1 MKKKITSVLVAV
13 LSCLIFAI
21 PVFTVNVGAESDL
34 PRLVDDSDLLTDG
47 EEEYLL
53 DRLDEVSEEYQCD
66 VVIVTVDSL
75 EGKTSREYADD
86 FFDYNGY
93 GFGDTYD
100 GVFLLVSMEERDYW
114 ISTTGYGIEVF
125 TDAGLDYI
133 EDEFVP
139 YLSSGDYAKSFNTF
153 VDLCEK
159 FLIQAE
165 TGQPYDVNNKPFKI
179 LEWYY
184 IPLALII
191 GFVIAAIV
199 VNIMKSSLTSVRNQ
213 KTATNYIRNG
223 SMKITNQRENY
234 LYHNVSKV
242 RRDTSSSSSGRRGG
256 SSTHRSSSGRSHGG
270 SGGKF

>member
-13 LSCLIFAI
+13 LSCMIFAI
-21 PVFTVNVGAESDL
+21 PVFTVNVSAESNL
-34 PRLVDDSDLLTDG
+34 PRLIDDSDLLTDS
-47 EEEYLL
+47 EEDSLL

-75 EGKTSREYADD
+75 DGKTSTEYADD

-93 GFGDTYD
+93 GFGDSYD
-100 GVFLLVSMEERDYW
+100 GILLLVSMEYRDYA

-125 TDAGLDYI
+125 TDAGLGYM

-153 VDLCEK
+153 VDLCEQ

-165 TGQPYDVNNKPFKI
+165 EGKSYDVGNMPFKMP
-179 LEWYY
+179 EWYY
-184 IPLALII
+184 VPVAIII
-191 GFVIAAIV
+191 GFVIALIIV
-199 VNIMKSSLTSVRNQ
+199 SIMKSSLTSVHKQR
-213 KTATNYIRNG
+213 AAENYMRNG
-223 SMKITNQRENY
+223 SLRITNQRENY
-234 LYHNVSKV
+234 LYNNVSKI
-242 RRDTSSSSSGRRGG
+242 RRDTSSGSGGSRGG

-270 SGGKF
+270 SHGKF